1 MWDAPCDGKDAHNQN
16 PRWIGNVLAAVIIF
30 IFKIAYRYKVEHI
43 EMLRAFKDKRGC
55 VVVSNHTSFL
65 DVMFIYISSRFSQW
79 IRFMGKDSLWKTG
92 TGALGVC
99 LSNVGAFPV
108 TRSSADTA
116 SIKRAVRMLKNQE
129 LVGIMPEG
137 TRRGKGDVESSI
149 HSGAALIARMANVP
163 ILPVGVCNVDRIK
176 IKGERLRF
184 PKVKVVYG
192 NPVLVSDFDFLPKAD
207 RLSACSWF
215 ILRESFALQKECLPS
230 EIDMKDLFPDC
241 KDYTEVF
248 NEITIPV
255 RSSQE
260 CISALE
266 AKRSA

>member
-1 MWDAPCDGKDAHNQN
+1 MWDASCDGKDTQNQN
-16 PRWIGNVLAAVIIF
+16 PRWIGNVLATVIMF
-30 IFKIAYRYKVEHI
+30 AFKIAYRYKVENVG
-43 EMLRAFKDKRGC
+43 MLRAFKSKRGC

-65 DVMFIYISSRFSQW
+65 DVMFIYISSRLSQW
-79 IRFMGKDSLWKTG
+79 IRFMGKDSLWKKG
-92 TGALGVC
+92 SGALGVC

-108 TRSSADTA
+108 TRSTADTT

-176 IKGERLRF
+176 VKGERLRF

-207 RLSACSWF
+207 RLDACSWF
-215 ILRESFALQKECLPS
+215 VLRECFALQKECEPKD
-230 EIDMKDLFPDC
+230 IDMKTLFPDC
-241 KDYTEVF
+241 KDFAEVF
-248 NEITIPV
+248 RKSTIPV
-255 RSSQE
+255 RTSQE
-260 CISALE
+260 CISVLE
-266 AKRSA
+266 DKRPA